1 MLSAILQSLLFIFMV
16 ILSLFLIL
24 IILLQRGKG
33 GGLVGAFGGMGGSSM
48 FGTKTSDVFLKIT
61 IWTTVVWFVACFG
74 GRYIL
79 SMKSGN
85 SLADRASEN
94 ALTVPAPTT
103 GAEVPALPSSES
115 VTTGDEATAS
125 EDDGKAVP
133 DTEAKDSGAEQPAPE
148 PEAKNVE

>member
-61 IWTTVVWFVACFG
+61 IWTTVVWFVTCFG

-85 SLADRASEN
+85 SLADRATEN
-94 ALTVPAPTT
+94 ALTMPAPTNGT
-103 GAEVPALPSSES
+103 VVPNL
-115 VTTGDEATAS
+115 
-125 EDDGKAVP
+125 
-133 DTEAKDSGAEQPAPE
+133 
-148 PEAKNVE
+148 

>member
-61 IWTTVVWFVACFG
+61 IWTTVVWFVTCFG

-85 SLADRASEN
+85 SLADRATEN
-94 ALTVPAPTT
+94 ALTMPAPTNGSVVPPLPNADSAST
-103 GAEVPALPSSES
+103 EGEAPVAEGTEQAAPGSES
-115 VTTGDEATAS
+115 
-125 EDDGKAVP
+125 
-133 DTEAKDSGAEQPAPE
+133 KDAQ
-148 PEAKNVE
+148 

>member
-1 MLSAILQSLLFIFMV
+1 MFSAILQSLLFIFMV

-61 IWTTVVWFVACFG
+61 IWTTVIWFVTCFG

-85 SLADRASEN
+85 SLVDRATEN
-94 ALTVPAPTT
+94 ALTMPASATN
-103 GAEVPALPSSES
+103 GDAVGDVPALPASES
-115 VTTGDEATAS
+115 NANEGDAPASDTQEAPVAS
-125 EDDGKAVP
+125 ETDG
-133 DTEAKDSGAEQPAPE
+133 E
-148 PEAKNVE
+148 

>member
-61 IWTTVVWFVACFG
+61 IWTTVVWFVTCFG

-94 ALTVPAPTT
+94 ALTTPAPTT
-103 GAEVPALPSSES
+103 GSDLPALPNAEPSS
-115 VTTGDEATAS
+115 TGGDAPAAEGTEQAA
-125 EDDGKAVP
+125 P
-133 DTEAKDSGAEQPAPE
+133 DTETKDAE
-148 PEAKNVE
+148 

>member
-61 IWTTVVWFVACFG
+61 IWTTVVWFVTCFG

-85 SLADRASEN
+85 SLADRATEN
-94 ALTVPAPTT
+94 ALTMPAPTN
-103 GAEVPALPSSES
+103 GSEVPVLPSADSASTEGEAPVAEGTEQAAPESES
-115 VTTGDEATAS
+115 
-125 EDDGKAVP
+125 
-133 DTEAKDSGAEQPAPE
+133 KDAQ
-148 PEAKNVE
+148 

>member
-61 IWTTVVWFVACFG
+61 IWTTVVWFVTCFG

-85 SLADRASEN
+85 SLADRATEN
-94 ALTVPAPTT
+94 ALTMPAPTNGSVVPPLSNADSAST
-103 GAEVPALPSSES
+103 EGEDPVAEGTEQAAPGSES
-115 VTTGDEATAS
+115 
-125 EDDGKAVP
+125 
-133 DTEAKDSGAEQPAPE
+133 KDAQ
-148 PEAKNVE
+148 

>member
-61 IWTTVVWFVACFG
+61 IWTTVVWFVTCFG

-85 SLADRASEN
+85 SLADRATEN
-94 ALTVPAPTT
+94 ALTMPAPTT
-103 GAEVPALPSSES
+103 GSEVPALPNAESTSTEEEASVAEGTEQAAPGSES
-115 VTTGDEATAS
+115 
-125 EDDGKAVP
+125 
-133 DTEAKDSGAEQPAPE
+133 KDAQ
-148 PEAKNVE
+148 

>member
-61 IWTTVVWFVACFG
+61 IWTTVVWFVTCFG

-85 SLADRASEN
+85 SLADRATEN
-94 ALTVPAPTT
+94 ALTMPAPTN
-103 GAEVPALPSSES
+103 GSEVPALSNADSASTEGEAPVAEGTDQVAPGSES
-115 VTTGDEATAS
+115 
-125 EDDGKAVP
+125 
-133 DTEAKDSGAEQPAPE
+133 KDAQ
-148 PEAKNVE
+148 

>member
-61 IWTTVVWFVACFG
+61 IWTTVVWFVTCFG

-85 SLADRASEN
+85 SLADRVTEN
-94 ALTVPAPTT
+94 ALTMPAPTNGSVVPPLPNADSAST
-103 GAEVPALPSSES
+103 EGEAPVAEGTEQAAPGSES
-115 VTTGDEATAS
+115 
-125 EDDGKAVP
+125 
-133 DTEAKDSGAEQPAPE
+133 KDAQ
-148 PEAKNVE
+148 